1 MTSSEKMISFII
13 STILVIGL
21 IGVLAYTELKPMDED
36 TSKMFVYNLG
46 PNRTDDCTFLTH
58 EVDIFWTD
66 VYMGCKE
73 SALPKKM
80 NNYTLRYVSDNNK
93 HYVLN
98 KSNKW
103 CHDITGKY
111 SYTPCSKIFA
121 YRKYFYEE

>member
-1 MTSSEKMISFII
+1 MKQII
-13 STILVIGL
+13 ALILIAVAI
-21 IGVLAYTELKPMDED
+21 AYPILKPMDEN
-36 TSKMFVYNLG
+36 THKMVVYNVG
-46 PNRTDDCTFLTH
+46 PNRTDDCTFLTR

-80 NNYTLRYVSDNNK
+80 NNYTLRYVSDNSK
-93 HYVLN
+93 HYILA

-103 CHDITGKY
+103 CHDITGEY

-121 YRKYFYEE
+121 YRKYFYD